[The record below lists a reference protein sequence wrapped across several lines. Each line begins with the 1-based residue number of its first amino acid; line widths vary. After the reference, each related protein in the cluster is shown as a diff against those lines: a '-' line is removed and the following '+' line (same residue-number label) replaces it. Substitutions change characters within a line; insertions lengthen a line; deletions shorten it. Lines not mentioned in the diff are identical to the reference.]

1 VKTLKL
7 ARPPARVLDAAA
19 LLALLGLV
27 LLFNPDLAFRGMVP
41 GGYDTFVYFYPLRAY
56 FAQAAAEGRLPLWN
70 PHLFLGV
77 PFLAN
82 PQAAVFYLGTLLF
95 LLLQVPYAYVAN
107 LLAHVFLAGASL
119 YAFARGSLGLG
130 RLGSLL
136 GAAAF
141 AFSGFLGGQA
151 GHLNQLSVAAW
162 LPLVAFA
169 LDLALR
175 GGRPRAFALLVGGL
189 VLQLLAGHPQ
199 EVYMTLVV
207 LGLLVIWRRWGDG
220 PAALTR
226 GLALLALAA
235 ALAFGISAIQLLPT
249 AELSRLS
256 IRGAGLEFDQ
266 AVDNA
271 LPWQLLLP
279 ALFPGFWSHLHTTE
293 FFGHLSTIVL
303 VLGWLGLLAGP
314 ARPAALGGLLVG
326 LGLLLAVGDTTPL
339 YRFLFEWAPG
349 FGSFRVPARWLF
361 IYTFGASLLV
371 AVGTSWLVEVSG
383 VGYRV
388 SGTRPPGTWHPTP
401 DTRFVLVGL
410 GVPLALAVLVFLG
423 QRQSRLL
430 LLIWGG
436 LTLVTLLLA
445 ACAILLP
452 RLRGPAVAAL
462 LIGGLAELWLAGADL
477 EYRYPTPNLAYR
489 QPREST
495 EFLRS
500 VEGLDGR
507 FRMLSIAS
515 PDYEVKETPEY
526 RERFPRLHPR
536 ALENLFVAVKWNES
550 LVPNVPLEY
559 RLDTADG
566 YDGGV
571 LPLADFARLT
581 RAMLPDRARLDGVL
595 ASRLDHLPEAR
606 WLDLLGVRYVLAGRI
621 KDLTHDGLYYDRA
634 ITATLRPG
642 ERLEL
647 RGLPLGE
654 FTRLGLISSF
664 RGPSRPG
671 GEVARLELSGGE
683 AGPTIVPL
691 LDGTHT
697 AASDRGPG
705 TVDPSSASLEPVQEW
720 AAGDWGGGTD
730 WVTQIPFARRPITG
744 LVVANTTTDLV
755 FEMRSLNLV
764 DDVRQAS
771 FSLTLDDRIERTEF
785 FDMKV
790 YDRRDALPRAYLV
803 SRAVVLDDA
812 LALRRLAEPDFEPR
826 QTVLLAPVE
835 DARTLEGDG
844 SIPGSA
850 ELAVNE
856 AEQLRIPTRAAAP
869 SYLVISDSWYP
880 GWRAT
885 VDGLDVPILRANV
898 LFRAVEVP
906 VGEHLVELTYQPTSF
921 RLGAALSA
929 VSLLVGLVLWAV
941 AGLRRGSA

>member
-7 ARPPARVLDAAA
+7 ARPPARALDAAA

-41 GGYDTFVYFYPLRAY
+41 GGYDTFVYFYPLRTY
-56 FAQAAAEGRLPLWN
+56 FAQAVAEGRLPLWN

-82 PQAAVFYLGTLLF
+82 PQAAVFYPGTLLF
-95 LLLQVPYAYVAN
+95 LLLPVPYAYVAN

-162 LPLVAFA
+162 LPLVALA

-175 GGRPRAFALLVGGL
+175 GGRPWPFALLVAGL
-189 VLQLLAGHPQ
+189 TMQLLAGHPQ

-207 LGLLVIWRRWGDG
+207 LGLVVVWRRWGDG
-220 PAALTR
+220 PAALAR

-256 IRGAGLEFDQ
+256 IRGAGLDFDQ
-266 AVDNA
+266 AIDNA

-279 ALFPGFWSHLHTTE
+279 ALLPGFWSHLHTTE
-293 FFGHLSTIVL
+293 FFGHLGTIVL

-314 ARPAALGGLLVG
+314 ARSAALGGLLVG
-326 LGLLLAVGDTTPL
+326 LGLLLAVGDTTPI
-339 YRFLFEWAPG
+339 YRFLFDWAPG

-361 IYTFGASLLV
+361 VYTFGASLLV
-371 AVGTSWLVEVSG
+371 AVGTSWLLGRWGATEDRLPPFPVS
-383 VGYRV
+383 RLP
-388 SGTRPPGTWHPTP
+388 SPR
-401 DTRFVLVGL
+401 LLLIGL
-410 GVPLALAVLVFLG
+410 GVPLALAALIFLG
-423 QRQSRLL
+423 QRQSRFL

-436 LTLVTLLLA
+436 LTLLTLLLA
-445 ACAILLP
+445 ACAIRGP

-462 LIGGLAELWLAGADL
+462 VIGGLAELWLAGADL

-515 PDYEVKETPEY
+515 PEYEVKETSEY

-536 ALENLFVAVKWNES
+536 ALENLLVAVKWNES

-581 RAMLPDRARLDGVL
+581 RAMLPDRARPDGVL

-671 GEVARLELSGGE
+671 GEVARLELRDDQAGE
-683 AGPTIVPL
+683 TVIPL

-697 AASDRGPG
+697 AASDGATGR
-705 TVDPSSASLEPVQEW
+705 VDPPVGSLEPVQEW
-720 AAGDWGGGTD
+720 GAGDWGGGTD
-730 WVTQIPFARRPITG
+730 WVAQVPFPRRPITG
-744 LVVANTTTDLV
+744 LVVANPTTDLV
-755 FEMRSLNLV
+755 VEIRSLNLV

-803 SRAVVLDDA
+803 SRAVLLDDA
-812 LALRRLAEPDFEPR
+812 LALSRLAEPDFEPR
-826 QTVLLAPVE
+826 ETVLLAPAGTPV
-835 DARTLEGDG
+835 TDG
-844 SIPGSA
+844 SASTPGSA
-850 ELAVNE
+850 DFELSE
-856 AEQLRIPTRAAAP
+856 AERVRIRTRAATAA
-869 SYLVISDSWYP
+869 YLVLSDSWYP

-885 VDGLDVPILRANV
+885 VDGHEVPIFRANV
-898 LFRAVEVP
+898 LFRAVVVP
-906 VGEHLVELTYQPTSF
+906 AGEHLVEFSYQPASF
-921 RLGAALSA
+921 RLGAAVSA
-929 VSLLVGLVLWAV
+929 VSLLVGLVLWV
-941 AGLRRGSA
+941 ITTRRRRAA